1 MKRHIINAC
10 HLERSFPENVLGWSL
25 VPENI
30 HWTRFSKTLLR
41 YSSPRQPRSRAF
53 CKGRCDLSTWRNRPE
68 ILFPQRDIHQVGIEN
83 ENIHARGEDMNPKV
97 GIIIDEFFPKIVE
110 HHIRTR
116 SSVEA
121 TMKSLDR
128 YRAMGLQ
135 VIRGLSAEAREE
147 DSLALEQAYQAAV
160 KRLQEFH
167 SQEASPGSFVAKAQS
182 NGSDREG

>member
-1 MKRHIINAC
+1 MNDLPLIMFWDWCLIPGKY
-10 HLERSFPENVLGWSL
+10 SL
-25 VPENI
+25 IQIFQNFTMI
-30 HWTRFSKTLLR
+30 SISKANTIT
-41 YSSPRQPRSRAF
+41 SSVQA
-53 CKGRCDLSTWRNRPE
+53 RCDLSTWRIRPE
-68 ILFPQRDIHQVGIEN
+68 IRFLQRDIHQVRIEN

-135 VIRGLSAEAREE
+135 VALGLSAEAREE

-160 KRLQEFH
+160 KRILEFH
-167 SQEASPGSFVAKAQS
+167 SQETSPGTSVARAES
-182 NGSDREG
+182 DGSHREG